1 MGLIRELI
9 DEIIPLPKQADTIPL
24 GDKEFAS
31 VYRVGYTFLNLIFQA
46 IDCVIIPVLTYLIFS
61 EAISVGLLRWPL
73 IIVGG
78 LASGFSIL
86 QALYYF
92 IQPPEN
98 YRNPIQGRVFGETA
112 IGAFVAAIISMEIKT
127 FVK

>member
-1 MGLIRELI
+1 MGLFRELT
-9 DEIIPLPKQADTIPL
+9 DELIPLPKQADTIPL

-31 VYRVGYTFLNLIFQA
+31 VYRLGYTFLNLIFQA
-46 IDCVIIPVLTYLIFS
+46 IDCIVIPALTYLIFS
-61 EAISVGLLRWPL
+61 RAISVGLLRWPL

-98 YRNPIQGRVFGETA
+98 YRNPIQGRIFGETA
-112 IGAFVAAIISMEIKT
+112 IGTFVASIVKMKIIT